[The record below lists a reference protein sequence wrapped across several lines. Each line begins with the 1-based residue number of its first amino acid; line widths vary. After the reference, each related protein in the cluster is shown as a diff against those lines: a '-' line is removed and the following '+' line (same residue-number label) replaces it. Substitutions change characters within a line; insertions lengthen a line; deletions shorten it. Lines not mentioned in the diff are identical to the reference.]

1 MVRAIR
7 AIDEV
12 ENRHPHSHSPNY
24 DESDDDDD
32 KNSGSGDNT
41 TETLSVPVS
50 DSLPEENNE
59 EINLEVPELKDILS
73 DTPVEYVHVGPIAC
87 VENPADEEE
96 EGGEFVLQA
105 WA

>member
-1 MVRAIR
+1 MRAIR

-12 ENRHPHSHSPNY
+12 KDKHPRSHDPKY

-32 KNSGSGDNT
+32 ENSGSGDNM
-41 TETLSVPVS
+41 TETLSVTVS

-59 EINLEVPELKDILS
+59 GINLEAPELKDILS
-73 DTPVEYVHVGPIAC
+73 DTPVEYVYVASIAR

-96 EGGEFVLQA
+96 EGGEFMLQA